1 MLPDPAASPDA
12 LSHERVVQL
21 VREAVARRA
30 EWATADHP
38 VRLFDRASD
47 GIPRLVI
54 ERFGTAVRASG
65 APDRAA
71 LLPAIREGL
80 GEPGEFFYRF
90 GFEQLGG
97 PAGDDG
103 LRTVR
108 EDGLSY
114 EVQLLPNR
122 NTGFFLEAQPARAWV
137 RAHASG
143 RRVLNLFAYTCAFGL
158 VAAAGGAR
166 STVNVDSVPSVLAR
180 GKRNYELNG
189 LRFDTRAF
197 WESDVLDALKRARK
211 SGAAYDGVVLHP
223 PPVETGGRRGRR
235 TEPVRDLARLAE
247 ACRAV
252 LAPGGWLL
260 VPYSPEA
267 LTRDQVVGA
276 AGLGEPTWEGPPR
289 ADFGDLP
296 VQPAPRALAF
306 EVPGSEDH
314 Q

>member
-1 MLPDPAASPDA
+1 MLSGD
-12 LSHERVVQL
+12 LSHERMVQL

-30 EWATADHP
+30 EWVSADHP

-54 ERFGTAVRASG
+54 ERFGSALRASG
-65 APDRAA
+65 APDHAV

-80 GEPGEFFYRF
+80 GNPSELFFRF
-90 GFEQLGG
+90 GFEHVGG
-97 PAGDDG
+97 PPGDDG
-103 LRTVR
+103 LRR
-108 EDGLSY
+108 ILEDRLSY
-114 EVQLLPNR
+114 EIQLLPNR

-137 RAHASG
+137 RAHAAG
-143 RRVLNLFAYTCAFGL
+143 RRILNLFAYTCAFGM

-197 WESDVLDALKRARK
+197 WESDALDALKRARK
-211 SGAAYDGVVLHP
+211 SGAAYDGVILHP
-223 PPVETGGRRGRR
+223 PPVKTGGQRGRR
-235 TEPVRDLARLAE
+235 TEPVRDLAKLAE

-252 LAPGGWLL
+252 LAPGAWLL

-267 LTRDQVVGA
+267 LTRDQVLGA
-276 AGLGEPTWEGPPR
+276 AGLGDPIWEGLPR
-289 ADFGDLP
+289 RDFGDP
-296 VQPAPRALAF
+296 PFQPAPRAMAF
-306 EVPGSEDH
+306 ERQALHHD
-314 Q
+314 